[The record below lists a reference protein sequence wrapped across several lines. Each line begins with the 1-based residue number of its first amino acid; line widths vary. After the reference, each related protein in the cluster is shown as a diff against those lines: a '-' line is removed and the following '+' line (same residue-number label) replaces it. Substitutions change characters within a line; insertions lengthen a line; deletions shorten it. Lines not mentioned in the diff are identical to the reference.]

1 MAIVV
6 TCRLTINRVL
16 KNVSACSLK
25 DRELSGVN
33 NHKEDTDLCAA
44 LSPWTTVCLPALGQF
59 TFHQTGARRRHTHTH
74 HTLTHTH
81 RVMLLQIW
89 RGNRNREHFT
99 YLSLKTYF
107 KLHECVPS
115 EWGWVIIPDKAVNL
129 QYKNCWLQIF
139 TSEITQHQRPET
151 GRHQKDKWSRDFD
164 CFQCRGFMLLFDPV
178 YIHFCAET
186 QSVYSSPAPAP
197 TPHPPHPRLKLVHFH
212 LSCWGIQVIKG
223 NEFSGIIIS
232 LAAQRSLLSADC
244 ALQTILNLFRT

>member
-1 MAIVV
+1 MQINDKPCSQKRVSMQLKRSGIVWCEQPQRGHGSLCSFV
-6 TCRLTINRVL
+6 TMNHSLFASPGTIH
-16 KNVSACSLK
+16 VSSDWCQETS
-25 DRELSGVN
+25 
-33 NHKEDTDLCAA
+33 
-44 LSPWTTVCLPALGQF
+44 
-59 TFHQTGARRRHTHTH
+59 HTH